1 MCPKC
6 RNFTNAPVNQKRR
19 RCSYCGTIID
29 IAKANRAL
37 FDGPEQA
44 LIAVKE
50 FNAARG
56 GDEFQRAVEQSR
68 ERFRSLIPDKPV
80 DIEKITSDEEMVPI
94 PGKRTLLMA
103 ILEEEAKDTS
113 CTLSR
118 LEEICNAKGLSWAW
132 VERTIQNLSNAG
144 VLIFPRPWEIQLVE
158 TTVDTSPKIKAHHD
172 VSEEIISFLKT
183 REKNVRVI
191 DIIHHFEQRGIT
203 EDSVNNSL
211 EQLMRNGDIFQPVV
225 GYVSLV

>member
-6 RNFTNAPVNQKRR
+6 RNFTNAPINQKRR

-29 IAKANRAL
+29 ITKANRAL

-44 LIAVKE
+44 LVAVKE

-56 GDEFQRAVEQSR
+56 GEEFHKAVEQSR
-68 ERFRSLIPDKPV
+68 ERFRSLIPDEPV
-80 DIEKITSDEEMVPI
+80 DIEKITSDGEPAAVS
-94 PGKRTLLMA
+94 GKRSQLMA
-103 ILEEEAKDTS
+103 ILEEEAKDRS
-113 CTLSR
+113 CTLAK
-118 LEEICNAKGLSWAW
+118 LEGICNAQGLSWTW
-132 VERTIQNLSNAG
+132 VERTIQSLSNAG

-158 TTVDTSPKIKAHHD
+158 TTVDKSQKVKTRYD
-172 VSEEIISFLKT
+172 VSEEIISLLKT
-183 REKNVRVI
+183 REKIVRVI
-191 DIIHHFEQRGIT
+191 DIIHYFEQRGIT

>member
-1 MCPKC
+1 MCSKC
-6 RNFTNAPVNQKRR
+6 RNFTNAPINQKRR

-29 IAKANRAL
+29 ITKANRAL

-68 ERFRSLIPDKPV
+68 ERFRPLIPDEPV
-80 DIEKITSDEEMVPI
+80 DIEKITSDEEMEPI
-94 PGKRTLLMA
+94 PGKRILLMG

-118 LEEICNAKGLSWAW
+118 LEEICNAKGLDWAW

-158 TTVDTSPKIKAHHD
+158 TTVDTSPKIKARHD

-183 REKNVRVI
+183 REKSVRVI
-191 DIIHHFEQRGIT
+191 DIIHYFEQQGIT